1 MRQMDDAMIAT
12 QFENLDR
19 RLARVEQI
27 LPALATK
34 DDLKALTTKEEL
46 RLAVE
51 RLATREELHR
61 AVEPLATREELHR
74 AVEPLATKEELR
86 RAVEPLATKEE
97 LRRAVEPLATREE
110 LRALEVTLR
119 REIREEGDRSRRHME
134 IITEAQRDDIRMLA
148 EHLSAVMLKLE
159 ER

>member
-1 MRQMDDAMIAT
+1 MRLMDDAMLAT
-12 QFENLDR
+12 QFENIDR
-19 RLARVEQI
+19 RLTNIEQI

-34 DDLKALTTKEEL
+34 DDLKAL
-46 RLAVE
+46 
-51 RLATREELHR
+51 ATREELR
-61 AVEPLATREELHR
+61 F
-74 AVEPLATKEELR
+74 
-86 RAVEPLATKEE
+86 
-97 LRRAVEPLATREE
+97 AVEPLATREE
-110 LRALEVTLR
+110 LRAVEVTLR